1 MLNRVVDAR
10 NGVRKRCYA
19 VLLGLHV
26 LQCLLKTQ
34 VWKKDVVCIR
44 VWNGLRARH
53 VHSTQFTTPYEFSQS
68 TRKSTHSEYYQ
79 FFDYER

>member
-53 VHSTQFTTPYEFSQS
+53 VHSTSPYKLSQS